1 MRAVASAAP
10 RIRCSVG
17 ALRRARV
24 DAGDD
29 GQRVLNLG
37 LNDRST
43 AGLAAR
49 TGDARIAWD
58 CYRRLVQMFGNV
70 VRGIAGERFEDEIA
84 RVKRERELTLD
95 RPCPRPA
102 LLARGDNESRSRN
115 DRSRKR
121 SGGEAKP
128 RRVEYGGVE
137 RGKDDAVDGQGREVV
152 ARLLLELGWR
162 ARRAEPRPLSEPRAA
177 PFDRA
182 EVRSLPCPPC
192 RAQLTPLRFLERS
205 AEGVP
210 REGGDR
216 RRWPAY
222 DLWRLRQRSHPPR
235 PRPAG
240 VGD

>member
-1 MRAVASAAP
+1 VRERRRTGGPAVRRGRTSPRRSTHVRADPGDPDRQHHVAAGTTS
-10 RIRCSVG
+10 SSG
-17 ALRRARV
+17 TSRRARRSSSRHMTTRC
-24 DAGDD
+24 APWSSTLTASAT
-29 GQRVLNLG
+29 QRLPS
-37 LNDRST
+37 ST
-43 AGLAAR
+43 
-49 TGDARIAWD
+49 
-58 CYRRLVQMFGNV
+58 
-70 VRGIAGERFEDEIA
+70 
-84 RVKRERELTLD
+84 
-95 RPCPRPA
+95 PRP
-102 LLARGDNESRSRN
+102 RDNESRPRN
-115 DRSRKR
+115 PRSRKR

-162 ARRAEPRPLSEPRAA
+162 ARRAEPRALSEPRAA

-216 RRWPAY
+216 RR
-222 DLWRLRQRSHPPR
+222 
-235 PRPAG
+235 
-240 VGD
+240 